1 MNRNNRNTS
10 FFFFILNILIF
21 HTKLSEETK
30 KQEYTTKTLTQ
41 MKNHIDLA
49 NSQEQIFINN
59 LQQKKKKES
68 ESSNKLLLQI
78 EHNKEESTIK

>member
-1 MNRNNRNTS
+1 
-10 FFFFILNILIF
+10 
-21 HTKLSEETK
+21 
-30 KQEYTTKTLTQ
+30 
-41 MKNHIDLA
+41 MKNHTDLA
-49 NSQEQIFINN
+49 NPQEQIFINN